1 MEVWGVACNSSPRSP
16 VVQPTVAWKGACCRV
31 CLSHQPAE
39 RSRYGL
45 CRKAHRR
52 PSRPSPYPRAARRQA
67 LRHTPS
73 RQPLGAWRGHTG
85 HRHDE
90 AHRRCDRRAPV
101 SSARNARAL
110 LPELRHDTHA
120 RRLRHR
126 CHGRRDRPLLQVVL
140 RPRPVH
146 LRHHDGGNDR
156 GLCPAPGAKHR
167 HVTRRSRL
175 AHGRRPAATGALA
188 HRAGK
193 RGTLR
198 RRGSGALWR

>member
-1 MEVWGVACNSSPRSP
+1 MAFAEKLIAVR
-16 VVQPTVAWKGACCRV
+16 RV
-31 CLSHQPAE
+31 S
-39 RSRYGL
+39 
-45 CRKAHRR
+45 
-52 PSRPSPYPRAARRQA
+52 SPYPGAARRQA
-67 LRHTPS
+67 LRHAPG
-73 RQPLGAWRGHTG
+73 RQPLGTRRGHTG

-90 AHRRCDRRAPV
+90 THCRRDRRAAV

-110 LPELRHDTHA
+110 LSELRHDTHA

-126 CHGRRDRPLLQVVL
+126 CHGRHDRTLLQVVL

-156 GLCPAPGAKHR
+156 GLCPTAGTKHR
-167 HVTRRSRL
+167 YVARRSRL

-193 RGTLR
+193 RGALR
-198 RRGSGALWR
+198 CRGAVALWR